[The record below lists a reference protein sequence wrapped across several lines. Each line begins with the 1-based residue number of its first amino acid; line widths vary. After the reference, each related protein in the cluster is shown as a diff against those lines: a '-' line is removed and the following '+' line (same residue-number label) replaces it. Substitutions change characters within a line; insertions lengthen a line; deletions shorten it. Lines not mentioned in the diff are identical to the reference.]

1 MTTTRYKLTSPEHTT
16 HGGYTLPVLP
26 DDGSPSEWFYPAR
39 RDEPPREC
47 SDTALHHYAH
57 PLLAVLFNPI
67 HANIADPVLY
77 EIEIDA
83 EAGTDGL
90 KGWCGAQRL
99 VRRLPLPVITTEQR
113 VEFAIRVAMPLTD
126 DPTWHAWAQRWL
138 SGEDRSEAAARG
150 AWGAESA
157 ESAALAAELA
167 ELAAELSSAGYRT
180 IPARAAVKSARSAAW
195 AAESAAERP
204 DFLAIIREVTGK

>member
-1 MTTTRYKLTSPEHTT
+1 VTTARYKLTTQQRTT
-16 HGGYTLPVLP
+16 HNGYALPALP

-113 VEFAIRVAMPLTD
+113 VEFAIRAAATQTD
-126 DPTWHAWAQRWL
+126 DPAWHEWARRWL
-138 SGEDRSEAAARG
+138 SGEDRSEAAARAARAARAAARAAELARA
-150 AWGAESA
+150 AWVAESA
-157 ESAALAAELA
+157 EC
-167 ELAAELSSAGYRT
+167 
-180 IPARAAVKSARSAAW
+180 
-195 AAESAAERP
+195 P
-204 DFLAIIREVTGK
+204 DFLAIITEVTGK